1 MSVKENIHG
10 HIQAAQHRAEAPI
23 GSRLPQWRGQLQ
35 GLAARHSVNH
45 SLLVL
50 WVQKFQR
57 GEITE
62 EQDQAETIAEY
73 EAKIAALERKI
84 GQLTM
89 EVDLLKKTGMR
100 TTSRTSEP
108 PSITAGPATVYPL
121 RGDAKS

>member
-1 MSVKENIHG
+1 MATYKRHSTALKLQLVHAYLNGEGSYKE
-10 HIQAAQHRAEAPI
+10 
-23 GSRLPQWRGQLQ
+23 LP
-35 GLAARHSVNH
+35 ARHSINH

-84 GQLTM
+84 GQLTL

-100 TTSRTSEP
+100 ATSRTSES
-108 PSITAGPATVYPL
+108 PSITAGPATGYPL